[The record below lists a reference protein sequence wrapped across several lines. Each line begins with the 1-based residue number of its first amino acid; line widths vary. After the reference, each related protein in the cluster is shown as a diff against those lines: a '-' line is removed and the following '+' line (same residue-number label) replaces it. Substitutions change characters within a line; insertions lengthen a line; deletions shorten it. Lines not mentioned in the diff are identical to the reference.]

1 MIIPPVTPEYDTS
14 AQAIL
19 NEVLTKSDGQNLKL
33 DQDNFLTTGS
43 ICLQDSVGD
52 WYKIG
57 IGLGGINSLTDTTPT
72 TTGLWQDVAYQESD
86 WWTNISQT
94 STSGSGTGSLYTIQV
109 IQETYLGT
117 IIVTN
122 SGSGYAVN
130 DTIVIEDPGSTS
142 YTTTITV
149 DSIKEGR
156 LIVTKLAG
164 TQIDADGRPSIAS
177 TNPYS

>member
-1 MIIPPVTPEYDTS
+1 MIIPPVTPEYDS
-14 AQAIL
+14 SSQAVF
-19 NEVLTKSDGQNLKL
+19 NEVLTKSDEQNFKL

-43 ICLQDSVGD
+43 VCLQDSVGG

-72 TTGLWQDVAYQESD
+72 TTGLWQNVGVEEAN
-86 WWTNISQT
+86 WWTNISQE

-109 IQETYLGT
+109 HQELYLGT

-122 SGSGYAVN
+122 PGSGYAVN
-130 DTIVIEDPGSTS
+130 DTIVIIDPGSTS

-164 TQIDADGRPSIAS
+164 TQLDADGRPSIAS

>member
-1 MIIPPVTPEYDTS
+1 MILPHVTNEYDNST
-14 AQAIL
+14 QVVFH
-19 NEVLTKSDGQNLKL
+19 NEIQKTDNQNLKL

-72 TTGLWQDVAYQESD
+72 TTGLWQDVAFYEVD

-164 TQIDADGRPSIAS
+164 TQIDADDRPVIAS